1 MTNKKKC
8 LTVKK
13 LMGMREREWKESNE
27 KITHG
32 YGSMQQFFLSSFAQK
47 EANLL
52 AFQAYDLL

>member
-1 MTNKKKC
+1 MK
-8 LTVKK
+8 VKK

-52 AFQAYDLL
+52 AFQAYDML